1 VVGSGLPEC
10 DRDAVQP
17 LWDVTAGLLL
27 VREAGGVVFD
37 HDGSDHCA
45 DSVFTLASEPALAEP
60 IRQLVAAAM

>member
-1 VVGSGLPEC
+1 
-10 DRDAVQP
+10 
-17 LWDVTAGLLL
+17 VTAGLLL